1 MVYIVICDATAN
13 NTVWVVLLFWT
24 HALPQGTQAEFR
36 SPLIQTGSI
45 LACVPG
51 LDPSL
56 PSEEIGS
63 SDPDLS
69 DSDWTESDFQVIFS
83 NPWRV

>member
-1 MVYIVICDATAN
+1 MFTNIFITVFNDVIVFN
-13 NTVWVVLLFWT
+13 NLFWT

-69 DSDWTESDFQVIFS
+69 DSDWDESGFQFILS
-83 NPWRV
+83 NP